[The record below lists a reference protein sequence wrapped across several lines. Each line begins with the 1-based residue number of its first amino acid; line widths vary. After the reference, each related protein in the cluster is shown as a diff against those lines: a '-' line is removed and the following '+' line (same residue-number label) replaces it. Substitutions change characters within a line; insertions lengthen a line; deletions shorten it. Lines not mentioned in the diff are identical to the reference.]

1 MWLCVWQGAP
11 TALSHTHT
19 KFSTPF
25 PAQAGLAVLARTH
38 DRDQADFVMC
48 VLAFVC
54 ECVKL
59 EAAGVRTNY

>member
-1 MWLCVWQGAP
+1 MTVCVARCP
-11 TALSHTHT
+11 HRTLSHTHT

-25 PAQAGLAVLARTH
+25 PAQAGLAVLAKTH

-54 ECVKL
+54 ECARL
-59 EAAGVRTNY
+59 EAAGVHTNY